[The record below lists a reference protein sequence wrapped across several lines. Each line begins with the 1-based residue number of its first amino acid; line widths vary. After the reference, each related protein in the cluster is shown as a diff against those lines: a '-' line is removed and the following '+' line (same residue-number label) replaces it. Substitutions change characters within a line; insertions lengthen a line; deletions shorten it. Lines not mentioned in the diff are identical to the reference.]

1 MKYFLLLSLFF
12 VGISL
17 ANASSF
23 RHKKEKWYTE
33 QTSTKQHHN
42 GKKIASKVAGA
53 LATGL
58 GKDAMEN
65 LKKKR
70 NKDYSPVYPN

>member
-1 MKYFLLLSLFF
+1 MKYLLLLCLFLVGTSL
-12 VGISL
+12 V
-17 ANASSF
+17 NASSF

-33 QTSTKQHHN
+33 QTSPKHHRN
-42 GKKIASKVAGA
+42 GKKIAANVAGA
-53 LATGL
+53 LATGI

>member
-1 MKYFLLLSLFF
+1 MKYLLLLSLFL
-12 VGISL
+12 VGISS
-17 ANASSF
+17 ANASF

-33 QTSTKQHHN
+33 QTSTQHHRN
-42 GKKIASKVAGA
+42 GKKIAANVAGA
-53 LATGL
+53 LATGI